1 MAQKKGL
8 GRGLNDLLGTSDA
21 SRSPRSKKTDNDPS
35 SSPEKEVKTVT
46 KEVIKEVV
54 KEVEQKININLIEPN
69 KSQPR
74 KQFDEEALQELSDS
88 IKKYGV
94 LEPLIVTKKSDYYEI
109 IAGERRWRA
118 ARLAGLKEIPV
129 VIREYTDKE
138 IMEISL
144 IENIQR
150 EDLNPIEEAQAYEA
164 LISQYNLKQEEVAER
179 VSKSRSTITN
189 SLRLLKLCEDVRQ
202 MVMYNMIS
210 TGHARALIPIEDP
223 KLQYETAAI
232 VYDQKLSVRET
243 EAYVKSILQAKPEEE
258 KVKKE
263 PDKDLSVF
271 YSDIE
276 NKLKSILGA
285 KIARAL
291 HLSFSN
297 MLMLIKFMNLI
308 VYLVVM
314 VIAIKMTKVCKYALV
329 CIALMPTSILQAS
342 SITYDGF
349 VLCFVS
355 LGVVL
360 LINEIIS
367 DEEKINTKLLVAG
380 MVAITVGSLSK
391 MVYAPL
397 VMLALFIPNRK
408 FSSKKSVIWFK
419 LGILAVCGWMLTTF
433 VLPTIASMI
442 SPDVTATVD
451 IRGGDTNSGSQ
462 IGNIIGQP
470 FNYAKE
476 LLSSIFSFENFGIS
490 AETRDPYTIG
500 NLMLMNYG
508 GTVVGPDKFAY
519 VIMALIMILI
529 CKNKEEKPL
538 NVKTKLG
545 VWGLIFIIV
554 VLIWTAMYLAFTPVG
569 QKAIVGVQARYY
581 LPLIY
586 MLFALLPW
594 NKKCFDFKRE
604 KLIRASLCIVQILG
618 WVLMYQTMIQGR
630 LV

>member
-210 TGHARALIPIEDP
+210 TGHARALISIEDP

-285 KIARAL
+285 KIAIKA
-291 HLSFSN
+291 SN
-297 MLMLIKFMNLI
+297 NNKGKIEINYYSQDELDRITEML
-308 VYLVVM
+308 Y
-314 VIAIKMTKVCKYALV
+314 
-329 CIALMPTSILQAS
+329 SI
-342 SITYDGF
+342 
-349 VLCFVS
+349 
-355 LGVVL
+355 
-360 LINEIIS
+360 N
-367 DEEKINTKLLVAG
+367 
-380 MVAITVGSLSK
+380 
-391 MVYAPL
+391 
-397 VMLALFIPNRK
+397 
-408 FSSKKSVIWFK
+408 
-419 LGILAVCGWMLTTF
+419 
-433 VLPTIASMI
+433 
-442 SPDVTATVD
+442 
-451 IRGGDTNSGSQ
+451 
-462 IGNIIGQP
+462 
-470 FNYAKE
+470 KE
-476 LLSSIFSFENFGIS
+476 L
-490 AETRDPYTIG
+490 
-500 NLMLMNYG
+500 M
-508 GTVVGPDKFAY
+508 
-519 VIMALIMILI
+519 
-529 CKNKEEKPL
+529 
-538 NVKTKLG
+538 
-545 VWGLIFIIV
+545 
-554 VLIWTAMYLAFTPVG
+554 
-569 QKAIVGVQARYY
+569 
-581 LPLIY
+581 
-586 MLFALLPW
+586 
-594 NKKCFDFKRE
+594 
-604 KLIRASLCIVQILG
+604 
-618 WVLMYQTMIQGR
+618 
-630 LV
+630 

>member
-21 SRSPRSKKTDNDPS
+21 FRSPRLKKTDNDPS

-285 KIARAL
+285 KIAIKA
-291 HLSFSN
+291 SN
-297 MLMLIKFMNLI
+297 NNKGKIEINYYSQDELDRITEML
-308 VYLVVM
+308 Y
-314 VIAIKMTKVCKYALV
+314 
-329 CIALMPTSILQAS
+329 SI
-342 SITYDGF
+342 
-349 VLCFVS
+349 
-355 LGVVL
+355 
-360 LINEIIS
+360 N
-367 DEEKINTKLLVAG
+367 
-380 MVAITVGSLSK
+380 
-391 MVYAPL
+391 
-397 VMLALFIPNRK
+397 
-408 FSSKKSVIWFK
+408 
-419 LGILAVCGWMLTTF
+419 
-433 VLPTIASMI
+433 
-442 SPDVTATVD
+442 
-451 IRGGDTNSGSQ
+451 
-462 IGNIIGQP
+462 
-470 FNYAKE
+470 KE
-476 LLSSIFSFENFGIS
+476 L
-490 AETRDPYTIG
+490 
-500 NLMLMNYG
+500 M
-508 GTVVGPDKFAY
+508 
-519 VIMALIMILI
+519 
-529 CKNKEEKPL
+529 
-538 NVKTKLG
+538 
-545 VWGLIFIIV
+545 
-554 VLIWTAMYLAFTPVG
+554 
-569 QKAIVGVQARYY
+569 
-581 LPLIY
+581 
-586 MLFALLPW
+586 
-594 NKKCFDFKRE
+594 
-604 KLIRASLCIVQILG
+604 
-618 WVLMYQTMIQGR
+618 
-630 LV
+630 

>member
-21 SRSPRSKKTDNDPS
+21 SRSPRSKETDNNAS

-94 LEPLIVTKKSDYYEI
+94 LEPLIVTKKDDYYEI

-118 ARLAGLKEIPV
+118 ARLAGLKEVPV

-243 EAYVKSILQAKPEEE
+243 EAYVKSILEAKPEEE
-258 KVKKE
+258 KAKKE

-285 KIARAL
+285 KIAIKA
-291 HLSFSN
+291 SN
-297 MLMLIKFMNLI
+297 NNKGKIEINYYSQDELDRITEML
-308 VYLVVM
+308 Y
-314 VIAIKMTKVCKYALV
+314 
-329 CIALMPTSILQAS
+329 SI
-342 SITYDGF
+342 
-349 VLCFVS
+349 
-355 LGVVL
+355 
-360 LINEIIS
+360 N
-367 DEEKINTKLLVAG
+367 
-380 MVAITVGSLSK
+380 
-391 MVYAPL
+391 
-397 VMLALFIPNRK
+397 
-408 FSSKKSVIWFK
+408 
-419 LGILAVCGWMLTTF
+419 
-433 VLPTIASMI
+433 
-442 SPDVTATVD
+442 
-451 IRGGDTNSGSQ
+451 
-462 IGNIIGQP
+462 
-470 FNYAKE
+470 KE
-476 LLSSIFSFENFGIS
+476 L
-490 AETRDPYTIG
+490 
-500 NLMLMNYG
+500 M
-508 GTVVGPDKFAY
+508 
-519 VIMALIMILI
+519 
-529 CKNKEEKPL
+529 
-538 NVKTKLG
+538 
-545 VWGLIFIIV
+545 
-554 VLIWTAMYLAFTPVG
+554 
-569 QKAIVGVQARYY
+569 
-581 LPLIY
+581 
-586 MLFALLPW
+586 
-594 NKKCFDFKRE
+594 
-604 KLIRASLCIVQILG
+604 
-618 WVLMYQTMIQGR
+618 
-630 LV
+630 

>member
-21 SRSPRSKKTDNDPS
+21 SRSPRLKKTDNDPS

-210 TGHARALIPIEDP
+210 TGHARALIPIGDP

-285 KIARAL
+285 KIAIKA
-291 HLSFSN
+291 SN
-297 MLMLIKFMNLI
+297 NNKGKIEINYYSQDELDRITEML
-308 VYLVVM
+308 Y
-314 VIAIKMTKVCKYALV
+314 
-329 CIALMPTSILQAS
+329 SI
-342 SITYDGF
+342 
-349 VLCFVS
+349 
-355 LGVVL
+355 
-360 LINEIIS
+360 N
-367 DEEKINTKLLVAG
+367 
-380 MVAITVGSLSK
+380 
-391 MVYAPL
+391 
-397 VMLALFIPNRK
+397 
-408 FSSKKSVIWFK
+408 
-419 LGILAVCGWMLTTF
+419 
-433 VLPTIASMI
+433 
-442 SPDVTATVD
+442 
-451 IRGGDTNSGSQ
+451 
-462 IGNIIGQP
+462 
-470 FNYAKE
+470 KE
-476 LLSSIFSFENFGIS
+476 L
-490 AETRDPYTIG
+490 
-500 NLMLMNYG
+500 M
-508 GTVVGPDKFAY
+508 
-519 VIMALIMILI
+519 
-529 CKNKEEKPL
+529 
-538 NVKTKLG
+538 
-545 VWGLIFIIV
+545 
-554 VLIWTAMYLAFTPVG
+554 
-569 QKAIVGVQARYY
+569 
-581 LPLIY
+581 
-586 MLFALLPW
+586 
-594 NKKCFDFKRE
+594 
-604 KLIRASLCIVQILG
+604 
-618 WVLMYQTMIQGR
+618 
-630 LV
+630 

>member
-202 MVMYNMIS
+202 MVMYIMIS

-285 KIARAL
+285 KIAIKA
-291 HLSFSN
+291 SN
-297 MLMLIKFMNLI
+297 NNKGKIEINYYSQDELDRITEML
-308 VYLVVM
+308 Y
-314 VIAIKMTKVCKYALV
+314 
-329 CIALMPTSILQAS
+329 SI
-342 SITYDGF
+342 
-349 VLCFVS
+349 
-355 LGVVL
+355 
-360 LINEIIS
+360 N
-367 DEEKINTKLLVAG
+367 
-380 MVAITVGSLSK
+380 
-391 MVYAPL
+391 
-397 VMLALFIPNRK
+397 
-408 FSSKKSVIWFK
+408 
-419 LGILAVCGWMLTTF
+419 
-433 VLPTIASMI
+433 
-442 SPDVTATVD
+442 
-451 IRGGDTNSGSQ
+451 
-462 IGNIIGQP
+462 
-470 FNYAKE
+470 KE
-476 LLSSIFSFENFGIS
+476 L
-490 AETRDPYTIG
+490 
-500 NLMLMNYG
+500 M
-508 GTVVGPDKFAY
+508 
-519 VIMALIMILI
+519 
-529 CKNKEEKPL
+529 
-538 NVKTKLG
+538 
-545 VWGLIFIIV
+545 
-554 VLIWTAMYLAFTPVG
+554 
-569 QKAIVGVQARYY
+569 
-581 LPLIY
+581 
-586 MLFALLPW
+586 
-594 NKKCFDFKRE
+594 
-604 KLIRASLCIVQILG
+604 
-618 WVLMYQTMIQGR
+618 
-630 LV
+630 